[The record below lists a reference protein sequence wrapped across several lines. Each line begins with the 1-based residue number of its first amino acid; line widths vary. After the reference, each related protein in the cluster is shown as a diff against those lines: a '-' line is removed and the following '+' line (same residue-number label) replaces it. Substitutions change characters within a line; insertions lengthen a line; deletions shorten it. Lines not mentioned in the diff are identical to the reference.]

1 MPNPLFTAEQ
11 IEAYVIIGA
20 HRFSMTGTRLFYEVE
35 RGLDVVEKIQ
45 NTPTRP
51 GDYPVE
57 DIATA
62 VTVID

>member
-1 MPNPLFTAEQ
+1 MCHYWRTPFLDDRYT
-11 IEAYVIIGA
+11 V
-20 HRFSMTGTRLFYEVE
+20 FYEVE

-51 GDYPVE
+51 SDYPVE